1 MRISFF
7 IYIFVFAVFA
17 IVSGCGN
24 SSEYETVHFSDTVS
38 ASSVHTPGHS
48 NEDALNVAIGAMI
61 SPSRTLVNYQE
72 LVAYIGKQTGLE
84 TRIIQRKTYG
94 EVNELLR
101 TGKIDIAFICTGPYV
116 RGKADIGFEA
126 IATPVVRGEPYYRAY
141 LIVHKESPFQSLEDL
156 KGGIFA
162 FTDPESNTGALVP
175 TSWLKASGQTP
186 EMFFSRIHLTYSHDN
201 SILAVATRLVDAASV
216 DGHIWEYFNEH
227 DPVYTS
233 KTRVIKKSTP
243 FGSPPLVTS
252 AFIDSDLKERIT
264 QAVIHMH
271 QDPAGKKILDKLL
284 IDRFDP
290 SREQWY
296 ESAAELA
303 KQSNNPWTTDEKH

>member
-1 MRISFF
+1 MRITLFL
-7 IYIFVFAVFA
+7 YIFVFTVFT

-24 SSEYETVHFSDTVS
+24 SSEYETVHFSDTTTNVHETDVS
-38 ASSVHTPGHS
+38 MGETLH
-48 NEDALNVAIGAMI
+48 VAIGAMI

-72 LVAYIGKQTGLE
+72 LVEYIGKQTGLE
-84 TRIIQRKTYG
+84 TRIVQRKTYG

-126 IATPVVRGEPYYRAY
+126 VATPVVRGEPYYYAY

-175 TSWLKASGQTP
+175 TSWLSKSGQTP

-252 AFIDSDLKERIT
+252 AFIDSNLKERIT

-271 QDPAGKKILDKLL
+271 QDPTGKKILDKLL
-284 IDRFDP
+284 IDRFEA

-303 KQSNNPWTTDEKH
+303 KQSNNPWMADEKH